1 MSNLLFR
8 TDRPVGIAHRGSR
21 LLWPEN
27 TMTSFGGATD
37 LGYRF
42 LETDLRVTGDGVL
55 VAFHD
60 ANLDRTTDG
69 RGPIT
74 QLSWEQ
80 VARFDAGFNHRVGS
94 SFPFR
99 GQGIGV
105 PRFEDLA
112 RALPQHGWILDLK
125 SDGSVEVLARML
137 QEMDMTDRVIVG
149 SFSGD
154 RVTRFRRLTGGKVA
168 TSTSPQETI
177 EAVVE
182 GSLRG
187 LLTGP
192 AEALH
197 IPITWYGVPIVTSHL
212 VKAAH
217 AADRLIHVWTINR
230 FEDMGMLLEL
240 GVDGL
245 ITDRPDLLQ
254 PLLG

>member
-1 MSNLLFR
+1 
-8 TDRPVGIAHRGSR
+8 
-21 LLWPEN
+21 
-27 TMTSFGGATD
+27 MTAFGGAAD

-60 ANLDRTTDG
+60 AHLDRTTNG

-74 QLSWEQ
+74 ELSWEQ
-80 VARFDAGFNHRVGS
+80 VARFDAGFNHRLGS

-105 PRFEDLA
+105 PRFEDLV

-125 SDGSVEVLARML
+125 SEGSVEVLARMV
-137 QEMDMTDRVIVG
+137 QEVDMIDRVIVG
-149 SFSGD
+149 SFS
-154 RVTRFRRLTGGKVA
+154 RERLTRFRRLTGGRVA
-168 TSTSPQETI
+168 TSTSPRETI

-187 LLTGP
+187 LLKGP
-192 AEALH
+192 AQALQ
-197 IPITWYGVPIVTSHL
+197 IPITWYGMPLVTPNL

-217 AADRLIHVWTINR
+217 AADRLVHVWTINR
-230 FEDMGMLLEL
+230 PEDMEMLLEL